1 MKQTG
6 NLLVGSLLFA
16 FIYFFSLSQVGL
28 SMADTCLVLRCYFRT
43 ANHTSMSL
51 PLRFFVFKVLGR
63 IVGVNNSS
71 NICTPKR
78 HGRIR
83 LASSH
88 FSSTSVKPK
97 AKDLKTPQHVAP
109 RSCNDDLIVRR
120 LGSIVNIMEERVAS
134 EKQIE
139 EWQEAAVILDKFFF
153 WLFIT
158 VAVAGT
164 LVVFLQ
170 KPSAQ

>member
-1 MKQTG
+1 
-6 NLLVGSLLFA
+6 
-16 FIYFFSLSQVGL
+16 
-28 SMADTCLVLRCYFRT
+28 MAATCLVLRCYFRT
-43 ANHTSMSL
+43 ANHISMSL
-51 PLRFFVFKVLGR
+51 PIRFFVFQVLGR
-63 IVGVNNSS
+63 IVGSTNSP
-71 NICTPKR
+71 NMCAPQR
-78 HGRIR
+78 YGRVK

-97 AKDLKTPQHVAP
+97 AKGPLLKTSQHVAP
-109 RSCNDDLIVRR
+109 RSGNDDLV
-120 LGSIVNIMEERVAS
+120 LHKLSSIVSIMEERMAL
-134 EKQIE
+134 EKQLE

-170 KPSAQ
+170 RPSEQ

>member
-1 MKQTG
+1 
-6 NLLVGSLLFA
+6 
-16 FIYFFSLSQVGL
+16 
-28 SMADTCLVLRCYFRT
+28 MAATCLVLRCYFRT
-43 ANHTSMSL
+43 ANHISMSL
-51 PLRFFVFKVLGR
+51 PLRFFVFQVLGR
-63 IVGVNNSS
+63 IVGFNNSS
-71 NICTPKR
+71 EMCAPKR
-78 HGRIR
+78 YGRIK
-83 LASSH
+83 LSSSH

-97 AKDLKTPQHVAP
+97 AKDSLLKTSQHVAP
-109 RSCNDDLIVRR
+109 RSCNDDLIVQK
-120 LGSIVNIMEERVAS
+120 LSSIAHIMEERMVS
-134 EKQIE
+134 EKQIQ

>member
-1 MKQTG
+1 
-6 NLLVGSLLFA
+6 
-16 FIYFFSLSQVGL
+16 
-28 SMADTCLVLRCYFRT
+28 MAATCLVLRCYFRT
-43 ANHTSMSL
+43 ANHISMSL
-51 PLRFFVFKVLGR
+51 PLRFFVFQVLGR
-63 IVGVNNSS
+63 VVGFDNPSD
-71 NICTPKR
+71 ICAPQR
-78 HGRIR
+78 HGRIK

-97 AKDLKTPQHVAP
+97 VKDLKTAQHVAP
-109 RSCNDDLIVRR
+109 RSCNDDLIVHK
-120 LGSIVNIMEERVAS
+120 LSSIANIMEERKAS

-139 EWQEAAVILDKFFF
+139 EWQEAAIILDQFFF

-170 KPSAQ
+170 KPSSQ